1 MTVRTQRPR
10 RSALYMP
17 ASNAKAI
24 EKAKALPCD
33 VVILDLED
41 AVAPEAKEVARKQA
55 TEAVKAGGF
64 ARREL
69 VIRVNGLDSPWGEAD
84 VRAAIAAQPQAILAP
99 KISSAQDIA
108 HYQQILAPAGDQVEL
123 WAMIET
129 TRSLFHL
136 YEIAMAATSSRL
148 ACLVM
153 GTNDL
158 AKETGARLIAGRA
171 PLQTALALGVAAGKL
186 AQLTVLDGV
195 YNDLENEDGFR
206 AECVQGLDFGF
217 DGKTLIHPRQIEM
230 CNKVFTPDAEQI
242 ASAKAIVAAFALPEN
257 ATRGAL
263 RVNGKMV
270 ERLHLQQ
277 AERLLSMAAAATD
290 QS

>member
-1 MTVRTQRPR
+1 
-10 RSALYMP
+10 MP

-24 EKAKALPCD
+24 EKAKSLPCD

-55 TEAVKAGGF
+55 TEAVKVGGF

-69 VIRVNGLDSPWGEAD
+69 VIRVNGLDTPWGEAD
-84 VRAAIAAQPQAILAP
+84 VRAAIAAQPQAILVP

-129 TRSLFHL
+129 TKSLFHL
-136 YEIAMAATSSRL
+136 HEIAMAANSSRL

-158 AKETGARLIAGRA
+158 AKETGARLIPGRA
-171 PLQTALALGVAAGKL
+171 PLQAALALGVAAGKL

-195 YNDLENEDGFR
+195 YNDLENEDGLR

-242 ASAKAIVAAFALPEN
+242 ATAKAIVAAFALSEN

-277 AERLLSMAAAATD
+277 AERLLSIAAAATD
-290 QS
+290 QAC